1 MNASNA
7 SAIAILRILI
17 VLAAIGAAVFLL
29 IRAPKLL
36 FKNPVAAGQQTCA
49 KDKNYYYKDPHNHP
63 YDC

>member
-7 SAIAILRILI
+7 TPIATLRILI
-17 VLAAIGAAVFLL
+17 VLASIGAALYLL
-29 IRAPKLL
+29 IRAPKLV
-36 FKNPVAAGQQTCA
+36 FKKPVAGGQQSCA